1 MQNVRFARIR
11 PSAQPLKP
19 KAYAPARL
27 ASLLSAPLYEVLT
40 PLERGR
46 ERCLARPADTPG
58 PAPSRDGDA
67 VKSIRVSRGWIE
79 YPEGCDCLGLGLRA
93 VGSHLYSVDLV
104 FCEDEAGDAG
114 ESGG

>member
-40 PLERGR
+40 PLERGG

-58 PAPSRDGDA
+58 PAANRDGDA
-67 VKSIRVSRGWIE
+67 VESIRVSRGWIE
-79 YPEGCDCLGLGLRA
+79 HPEGCDCLRLGL
-93 VGSHLYSVDLV
+93 
-104 FCEDEAGDAG
+104 
-114 ESGG
+114 